1 MKYVAEIID
10 LLAAHPDREFR
21 MGEIVRY
28 IDPHPTA
35 QVRNKIRIG
44 VHRAAI
50 ELERVGSLRI
60 DRPSSQ
66 PGSGARYRWQSVTR
80 SRCEALPE
88 L

>member
-60 DRPSSQ
+60 DRPSQQ

-80 SRCEALPE
+80 TCCEVLRD